1 MSKNIDDTDVKI
13 LEILQANAA
22 RSLESIADEVGV
34 SLNTCWRRVQRME
47 RDGILLARVA
57 LVDNE
62 KVGLPLT
69 VFVSVR
75 TDDHSKG
82 WAERFAAAVDGLPV
96 IVEFYR
102 LAGDVDYILK
112 MMVGSVADYD
122 RVYRRLISKVSLS
135 NVSASFAMEKMK
147 FTTELPLKQAAK

>member
-1 MSKNIDDTDVKI
+1 MSKNIDDNDIKI
-13 LEILQANAA
+13 LEILQIDAT
-22 RSLESIADEVGV
+22 RSLDSIADEIGV
-34 SLNTCWRRVQRME
+34 SLNTCWRRVQRLE
-47 RDGILLARVA
+47 AEGILERRVA

-69 VFVSVR
+69 VFVSIR
-75 TDDHSKG
+75 TDDHSKD
-82 WAERFAAAVDGLPV
+82 WAERFDKAVKSMPE

-122 RVYRRLISKVSLS
+122 KVYQRLISKVTISD
-135 NVSASFAMEKMK
+135 VSASFAMEKMK
-147 FTTELPLKQAAK
+147 FTTELPLRR

>member
-1 MSKNIDDTDVKI
+1 MVEKLDKNDVEILKI
-13 LEILQANAA
+13 LQVDAT
-22 RSLESIADEVGV
+22 RSLDSIASELGV
-34 SLNTCWRRVQRME
+34 SLNTCWRRVQRLE
-47 RDGILLARVA
+47 SEGILERRVA
-57 LVDNE
+57 LIDNV

-75 TDDHSKG
+75 TDDHSKD
-82 WAERFAAAVDGLPV
+82 WAERFSKAVNSMPE

-102 LAGDVDYILK
+102 LAGDVDYIIK

-122 RVYRRLISKVSLS
+122 RVYQHLISKVKLS

-147 FTTELPLKQAAK
+147 FTTELPLS